1 MLKRNDTIFFE
12 IIFLLVLM
20 VCWPADSKAQTE
32 VMAWSNMTGIRV
44 DGQLM
49 EFESSFRVVDKE
61 LNVLSATGK
70 ERQYRPEYTREGQ
83 KQTVKTVVEKIR
95 FEQVVEDK
103 EKGMANVSVVVNSDT
118 TRKSVAAYL
127 CFDLPLD
134 TYKGGGITVGK
145 EQIWPVQETPGVD
158 AVASATSKSTGNTSK
173 LQPASG
179 TTVSITGSDDK
190 LEITFS
196 KRIIAFVRQ
205 EGNKATLYIHLLG
218 DNVKKGQ
225 SAKLAYTIKATG
237 EIDHEAAE
245 IVIDRHNPGRLF
257 EGLGGNFRLQNPN
270 ADPQVI
276 NYCLNNLRVAWGR
289 VEMPWRN
296 WHPDENKD
304 PLSEARAGRLDPR
317 VDAAMKMAQR
327 LAAIGMPVIVSA
339 WFPPEWAI
347 DGDPASYVNR
357 GGVRAYRLDPAKE
370 AAIYKSLTDYLL
382 YLKQAYGVEAVMY
395 SFNESDLGIDV
406 LHTAEEHAHFIKG
419 LGAYMA
425 SQGLA
430 TRMLLGDNSDATTFD
445 FILPAMND
453 PKTHAYIG
461 AVSFHSW
468 RGCDDETLRKWG
480 DAARQLNVPLIV
492 GEGSTDAAA
501 WRYPQIFKE
510 STFALYEINLY
521 TRICAISQPVSILQW
536 QLTSDYS
543 VLWGD
548 GVFGSDGPLRPTQR
562 FWNLKQLAETPEQ
575 SFALPFTC
583 SKEDVNSAAF
593 AHMARGKYTVHMVN
607 NGASRKAII
616 KGLPAS
622 VSKAKVYVTN
632 SEAAMEEIK
641 NITIEQD
648 IISFEMPPM
657 SFVSL
662 FAEE

>member
-1 MLKRNDTIFFE
+1 MKNKRNASLAASMLCVFLFFT
-12 IIFLLVLM
+12 
-20 VCWPADSKAQTE
+20 AYATAQTE

-49 EFESSFRVVDKE
+49 EFESSFRVVDKD
-61 LNVLSATGK
+61 LNILSATGK
-70 ERQYRPEYTREGQ
+70 ERQYRPEYTRDGQ
-83 KQTVKTVVEKIR
+83 KQQVKTVVERIR
-95 FEQVVEDK
+95 FEQLVEDK
-103 EKGMANVSVVVNSDT
+103 DKGLAEVSLFVNADT

-134 TYKGGGITVGK
+134 TYEGGTVTVGK
-145 EQIWPVQETPGVD
+145 EQIWPAAGVNAGKVTD
-158 AVASATSKSTGNTSK
+158 RP
-173 LQPASG
+173 LPASG
-179 TTVSITGSDDK
+179 TSITIKGK
-190 LEITFS
+190 NTHLELAFS
-196 KRIIAFVRQ
+196 KRIIAFARK
-205 EGNKATLYIHLLG
+205 EGNNVATIYIHLLG

-225 SAKLAYTIKATG
+225 SNKLTYTIKATG
-237 EIDHEAAE
+237 EIDHEPAE

-276 NYCLNNLRVAWGR
+276 DYCLNNLRVAWGR

-304 PLSEARAGRLDPR
+304 PLLEARAGRIDPR
-317 VDAAMKMAQR
+317 VEAAMKMAQR

-347 DGDPASYVNR
+347 DGDPATYANR
-357 GGVRAYRLDPAKE
+357 GGVQAFRLDPAKE
-370 AAIYKSLTDYLL
+370 ARIYKSLTDYLV

-406 LHTAEEHAHFIKG
+406 LHTAQEHADFIKG

-453 PKTHAYIG
+453 KETHKYIG

-468 RGCDDETLRKWG
+468 RGCDDETLKKWG
-480 DAARQLNVPLIV
+480 NAARELNVPLIV

-521 TRICAISQPVSILQW
+521 TRICAISQPLSILQW

-543 VLWGD
+543 ILWGN

-583 SKEDVNSAAF
+583 SKDGVNCAVF
-593 AHMARGKYTVHMVN
+593 GNVARGKYTAHMVN
-607 NGASRKAII
+607 NGASRTVTI
-616 KGLPAS
+616 KGLPS

-632 SEAAMEEIK
+632 SDAGMEEVK
-641 NITIEQD
+641 NVSVSQGAV
-648 IISFEMPPM
+648 SFEMPPM

-662 FAEE
+662 FADE